1 MSADVAVIGGGIA
14 GCAAAALLAEEGA
27 TVRLYE
33 RAAIGA
39 GASGRNSGILQ
50 HPMDAAL
57 VPLYEASLELY
68 AALGHGFEY
77 PREPTGTLVVSED
90 GDALAADHAAA
101 AARFPDQAPA
111 WLEGAALHAAEPAV
125 APDLFAYRIAT
136 GRPIPPAAAT
146 SAWAARA
153 ASFGASIL
161 VGETATVAYRDGRV
175 AGVRVAGRVEPAGVV
190 IAAAGP
196 WTGQAIGAGPPTPG
210 ASGAESPSPGAS
222 GAGSHEAIGAGS
234 PEAIGAGSPEAIGAG
249 SPEAIGDGWPVAAVW
264 GVVAQVRLAAPP
276 RHPLEQAGVEALTAS
291 GSPPKIFSLI
301 THEGA
306 STVGSTFT
314 RAEPDP
320 HAVAPTLLER
330 GARFVPALR
339 GTRIEGV
346 RACARPQS
354 ADGRPLLGPLPAV
367 DGLHLITGHGPWGV
381 SLGPASARLVVDG
394 VLGRPADI
402 PRELA
407 AARFAARLPR
417 GGRETAGPLGT
428 P

>member
-1 MSADVAVIGGGIA
+1 MYERPVMADIAVIGGGIA

-27 TVRLYE
+27 AVRLYE
-33 RAAIGA
+33 RSAIGA

-68 AALGHGFEY
+68 AALGHGFEF
-77 PREPTGTLVVSED
+77 PREPTGTLVVSDD
-90 GDALAADHAAA
+90 GAALAADHAAA
-101 AARFPDQAPA
+101 GAHFPDLAPE
-111 WLEGAALHAAEPAV
+111 WLEGTALQAAEPAV
-125 APDLFAYRIAT
+125 GPDLFAYRIAT

-153 ASFGASIL
+153 RSAGAAIL
-161 VGETATVAYRDGRV
+161 VGEAATVEYGDGRLT
-175 AGVRVAGRVEPAGVV
+175 GVRVAGRVEPADVV

-196 WTGQAIGAGPPTPG
+196 WT
-210 ASGAESPSPGAS
+210 
-222 GAGSHEAIGAGS
+222 
-234 PEAIGAGSPEAIGAG
+234 PEAIGAERSAAGGSPSREVIGAERSAAGG
-249 SPEAIGDGWPVAAVW
+249 SPSREVIGAERSAAGGSPSPDAIAATGDGLPVAAVW

-301 THEGA
+301 THDGA

-314 RAEPDP
+314 SAEPDP
-320 HAVAPTLLER
+320 HSVAPTLLER

-339 GTRIEGV
+339 GARIEGV

-354 ADGRPLLGPLPAV
+354 ADGRPLLGPVPGV

-381 SLGPASARLVVDG
+381 SLGPASARLVADG
-394 VLGRPADI
+394 VLGRPAGI
-402 PRELA
+402 PPELA
-407 AARFAARLPR
+407 AARWRPSTARASAPR
-417 GGRETAGPLGT
+417 A
-428 P
+428 